1 MSKNKI
7 FKFEQK
13 VNKREL
19 ASFLRDFADNL
30 EKGNLLLKSEEEE
43 VILEL
48 PEMVKLEIEVSQKE
62 KEKGI
67 RKTLELEVKWY

>member
-7 FKFEQK
+7 FKFEQR